1 MPEHDL
7 HGQSGRDDPDAT
19 RRQAP
24 LAPVEYQRYGPA
36 PSDPRGHA
44 PSWQASSS
52 WSTQPPQRVV
62 TVERRGSPLL
72 PVAVVALIVGLLAG
86 TLGAVATTNLLRET
100 TSAPATTTLDDTSP
114 VSNVRIDESSAVVN
128 AVEAVSPAVVTIRSQ
143 QGGVFGSAE
152 GSGSGVVY
160 NSAGW
165 ILTNKHVVEGA
176 TDLQVILQDKRTFP
190 VESVQIDTLTDLA
203 IVKIEAENLPSA
215 PIGSSADLKP
225 GQLAIAIGNPLGNY
239 ENSVTTGVVSGL
251 GRQIQA
257 GSAQG
262 TSAEQLNNLI
272 QTDAAINPG
281 NSGGPL
287 VNSAGQVIGVNTA
300 VSTDAQGIGFAIP
313 IDVARPIME
322 QAAAGQ
328 EIARPWIGVYYE
340 PLTPTLA
347 DERGLNV
354 DSGALVGGGPND
366 AGVVAGSPAEAAGL
380 QVGDVIVAVDG
391 SRIEDGDLAQ
401 SVLPHKPGDE
411 VTLRIVRG
419 QSTEEITVTLGEYP
433 GAEE

>member
-1 MPEHDL
+1 MPENDLPDRHD
-7 HGQSGRDDPDAT
+7 REDPDST
-19 RRQAP
+19 RQQARP
-24 LAPVEYQRYGPA
+24 APVEYQRYGPA
-36 PSDPRGHA
+36 PHDTRGHA
-44 PSWQASSS
+44 PSWQPSSS

-62 TVERRGSPLL
+62 TVERRSAPLL
-72 PVAVVALIVGLLAG
+72 PVAVVALTVGLISG

-100 TSAPATTTLDDTSP
+100 TITPATTTSDDTAP
-114 VSNVRIDESSAVVN
+114 VSNVHIDESSAVVN
-128 AVEAVSPAVVTIRSQ
+128 AVEAVAPAVVTIRSQ
-143 QGGVFGSAE
+143 QNGVFGSAE
-152 GSGSGVVY
+152 GSGSGFIY
-160 NSAGW
+160 DSAGW

-176 TDLQVILQDKRTFP
+176 TDLQVLLQDKRTFP
-190 VESVQIDTLTDLA
+190 VESVQVDTLTDLA
-203 IVKIEAENLPSA
+203 IVKIDGKDLPSA
-215 PIGSSADLKP
+215 PIGSSNDLKP

-251 GRQIQA
+251 GRRIQA
-257 GSAQG
+257 GGAQG
-262 TSAEQLNNLI
+262 SSAEQLNNLI

-322 QAAAGQ
+322 QAVAGDPL
-328 EIARPWIGVYYE
+328 ARPWIGVYYE
-340 PLTPTLA
+340 PLTPAIA

-354 DSGALVGGGPND
+354 DSGALVGGGPDD

-391 SRIEDGDLAQ
+391 ERLDDGDLAQ
-401 SVLPHKPGDE
+401 AVLPHKPGDV

-419 QSTEEITVTLGEYP
+419 QSTEELTVTLGEYP
-433 GAEE
+433 AAAG